1 MADVVRQPIL
11 HEHILMRLPMALLLF
26 LAACASSGAHFG
38 KEEDGRAVSILT
50 VRNQRSDDLT
60 IYVMHDGYKGRRLG
74 QVTSLASATFV
85 LDELD
90 APPATDLQFLAVS
103 FSPNG
108 GSELSDPIQIVRG
121 ESYVW
126 KVAPARGHQVAVR
139 RYTT

>member
-1 MADVVRQPIL
+1 
-11 HEHILMRLPMALLLF
+11 MRFLIASLLF
-26 LAACASSGAHFG
+26 LAACASSGARVG
-38 KEEDGRAVSILT
+38 DATNGRAVSILT
-50 VRNQRSDDLT
+50 VRNQRFD
-60 IYVMHDGYKGRRLG
+60 DGYKGRRLG
-74 QVTSLASATFV
+74 QVSSLGSATFV

-108 GSELSDPIQIVRG
+108 GSELSDPIQVVRG

-126 KVAPARGHQVAVR
+126 KVAPGRDHQVAVH

>member
-1 MADVVRQPIL
+1 
-11 HEHILMRLPMALLLF
+11 MRFLIASLLF
-26 LAACASSGAHFG
+26 LVACASSGAHVG
-38 KEEDGRAVSILT
+38 DATNGRAVSILT
-50 VRNQRSDDLT
+50 VRNQRFEDLT

-74 QVTSLASATFV
+74 QVSSLGSATFV

-126 KVAPARGHQVAVR
+126 KVAPGRDHQVAVH